1 MDLLSS
7 ITCVGAAIILV
18 VTLLTVRNQQQK
30 MYELEQRI
38 FYIEDVLIDRLYGP
52 EFNNN
57 NQVNFI
63 HFHGRLTCHRNQYSL
78 L

>member
-7 ITCVGAAIILV
+7 VICVSAAVILI

-38 FYIEDVLIDRLYGP
+38 FYIEDILINNLYGP
-52 EFNNN
+52 EFYENR
-57 NQVNFI
+57 QVNF
-63 HFHGRLTCHRNQYSL
+63 NDY
-78 L
+78 

>member
-7 ITCVGAAIILV
+7 VICVSTAIILV

-52 EFNNN
+52 EFYENR
-57 NQVNFI
+57 QVNF
-63 HFHGRLTCHRNQYSL
+63 NNY
-78 L
+78 

>member
-30 MYELEQRI
+30 MYELDQRI
-38 FYIEDVLIDRLYGP
+38 FYIEDVLINLLYGP
-52 EFNNN
+52 EFKNN
-57 NQVNFI
+57 NQLNI
-63 HFHGRLTCHRNQYSL
+63 NNY
-78 L
+78 

>member
-7 ITCVGAAIILV
+7 VICVSAAVILI

-52 EFNNN
+52 EFYENRE
-57 NQVNFI
+57 VNF
-63 HFHGRLTCHRNQYSL
+63 NNY
-78 L
+78 

>member
-7 ITCVGAAIILV
+7 VICVSAAIILV

-57 NQVNFI
+57 NQVNF
-63 HFHGRLTCHRNQYSL
+63 NNY
-78 L
+78 

>member
-7 ITCVGAAIILV
+7 VICVSAAVILI

-52 EFNNN
+52 EFYENR
-57 NQVNFI
+57 QVNF
-63 HFHGRLTCHRNQYSL
+63 NNY
-78 L
+78 

>member
-7 ITCVGAAIILV
+7 VICVSAAIILV

-52 EFNNN
+52 EFYENR
-57 NQVNFI
+57 QVNF
-63 HFHGRLTCHRNQYSL
+63 NNY
-78 L
+78 

>member
-7 ITCVGAAIILV
+7 ITCVGAAIILA

-38 FYIEDVLIDRLYGP
+38 FYIEDVLIDNLYGS
-52 EFNNN
+52 EFYENR
-57 NQVNFI
+57 QVNF
-63 HFHGRLTCHRNQYSL
+63 NNY
-78 L
+78 

>member
-7 ITCVGAAIILV
+7 VICVSAAVILI

-38 FYIEDVLIDRLYGP
+38 FYIEDILIDRLYGP
-52 EFNNN
+52 EFYENR
-57 NQVNFI
+57 QVNF
-63 HFHGRLTCHRNQYSL
+63 NNY
-78 L
+78 

>member
-7 ITCVGAAIILV
+7 VICVSAAIILI

-52 EFNNN
+52 EFYENR
-57 NQVNFI
+57 QVNF
-63 HFHGRLTCHRNQYSL
+63 NNY
-78 L
+78 

>member
-7 ITCVGAAIILV
+7 IICVSAAVILV

-57 NQVNFI
+57 NQVNF
-63 HFHGRLTCHRNQYSL
+63 NNY
-78 L
+78 

>member
-7 ITCVGAAIILV
+7 VICVSAAVILI

-52 EFNNN
+52 EFQENRE
-57 NQVNFI
+57 VNF
-63 HFHGRLTCHRNQYSL
+63 NNY
-78 L
+78 

>member
-1 MDLLSS
+1 MDLVSS
-7 ITCVGAAIILV
+7 ITCVGAAIILG

-38 FYIEDVLIDRLYGP
+38 FYIEDVLIDRLYCP

-57 NQVNFI
+57 NQVNF
-63 HFHGRLTCHRNQYSL
+63 NNY
-78 L
+78 

>member
-7 ITCVGAAIILV
+7 IICVGAAIILV

-57 NQVNFI
+57 NQVNF
-63 HFHGRLTCHRNQYSL
+63 NNY
-78 L
+78 

>member
-7 ITCVGAAIILV
+7 VICVSAAIVLV

-52 EFNNN
+52 EFYENR
-57 NQVNFI
+57 QVNF
-63 HFHGRLTCHRNQYSL
+63 NNY
-78 L
+78 